1 MRPWG
6 SSTDPE
12 DDDLDEDEEV
22 GPTDEEGSPA
32 EKAPDEK
39 ASEEEPEP
47 PPRGRP
53 RPPRRRK
60 ASSRPVRPWTIE
72 DLDEEEANLAD
83 EAAEEKKQDA
93 GGGFWKSLRRPVF
106 FRARDSWYFEPL
118 LALAI
123 IVLLLVSLYAYTSNW
138 PPVYVVESGSMQ
150 HGAADKVGLINAGD
164 LVLVKKI
171 DPSSVVPYVVG
182 EETGYSTYGE
192 YGDVILYH
200 PNGNAGL
207 TPVIHRA
214 ILYLVWNAG
223 NQTYSAPSLAPLP
236 CGTQAGA
243 RYSISGRSTGCGT
256 TGLLTSI
263 TLYGVGW
270 EGATVDIPLGD
281 LGHYSGFITMGDN
294 NTVPGSPP
302 QGETDQT
309 FGISGL
315 VAGGWIVG
323 VARGM
328 LPWVGSFKLL
338 VDGNAGKVPPQSWE
352 FLALTI
358 AAIVLAAFGLHYL
371 FRVEGIEDP
380 RRREEEKEEAR
391 RKAGEEDEGSD
402 EWKDHPKG
410 SRWRALREWLAAEPD
425 EENEV
430 PPAVRKK
437 SKPHPHRARPKPA
450 IPSQS
455 RGRPRPAVRKSSGF
469 FHRKS
474 ERKFPKESDDESL

>member
-6 SSTDPE
+6 GSAEPE
-12 DDDLDEDEEV
+12 DDDLDEEV
-22 GPTDEEGSPA
+22 EPTDDEDPVEAEG
-32 EKAPDEK
+32 AP
-39 ASEEEPEP
+39 EEEAP

-53 RPPRRRK
+53 HPRPKRRS
-60 ASSRPVRPWTIE
+60 SSRPVKPWTIE
-72 DLDEEEANLAD
+72 DLDED
-83 EAAEEKKQDA
+83 EAALVDEAEEEKEKDA
-93 GGGFWKSLRRPVF
+93 KGGFWQRLRRPVF

-150 HGAADKVGLINAGD
+150 HGTADKVGLINAGD
-164 LVLVKKI
+164 LVLVKKV
-171 DPSSVVPYVVG
+171 DPSSVIPYVVG

-200 PNGNAGL
+200 PNGNAQV
-207 TPVIHRA
+207 TPVIHRP
-214 ILYLVWNAG
+214 ILYLVWNAA
-223 NQTYSAPSLAPLP
+223 NQTYSAPSLASFP
-236 CGTQAGA
+236 CGAVAGPH
-243 RYSISGRSTGCGT
+243 YSVSGRPTGCGT

-263 TLYGVGW
+263 TLYDVGW
-270 EGATVDIPLGD
+270 EGATVNIPLGD

-294 NTVPGSPP
+294 NTNSGSPP
-302 QGETDQT
+302 QGETDQSN
-309 FGISGL
+309 GISGL

-323 VARGM
+323 AARGM
-328 LPWVGSFKLL
+328 VPWVGSFKLL

-380 RRREEEKEEAR
+380 RRLEEEKEEAR
-391 RKAGEEDEGSD
+391 RKAGEDEEAPD

-410 SRWRALREWLAAEPD
+410 SRWRALREWLAAEPGEVD
-425 EENEV
+425 EA
-430 PPAVRKK
+430 PPAARKRA
-437 SKPHPHRARPKPA
+437 KPRTHRPSPKPA
-450 IPSQS
+450 AASRS

-469 FHRKS
+469 FHRRS
-474 ERKFPKESDDESL
+474 ERKTPKESDDESL